1 MSAPVT
7 STDLDPA
14 TRRKLA
20 ADLFNHVWTLLE
32 TENRTPEQDDEMLHA
47 AHASRYHWG
56 EVGEGVNLARGEW
69 QCARVYAVL
78 GRAEP
83 ALWHARRCLA
93 INEANG
99 IADFDIAAA
108 YEAMA
113 RAHLA
118 AGDVAETAAWKAR
131 AAAALDGITDP
142 DDREIIEGDLA
153 TLP

>member
-1 MSAPVT
+1 M
-7 STDLDPA
+7 
-14 TRRKLA
+14 
-20 ADLFNHVWTLLE
+20 
-32 TENRTPEQDDEMLHA
+32 
-47 AHASRYHWG
+47 
-56 EVGEGVNLARGEW
+56 
-69 QCARVYAVL
+69 
-78 GRAEP
+78 
-83 ALWHARRCLA
+83 A
-93 INEANG
+93 INEASG

-131 AAAALDGITDP
+131 ATAALDGITDL